1 MEIIKIWNVYL
12 LNLVKKK
19 YKLVVINSC
28 KLYFFL
34 KNNIDV
40 DKKKVIK
47 YFVIFMDINYCGNS
61 CVNYLIVLV
70 KVYLL
75 F

>member
-1 MEIIKIWNVYL
+1 MKCLFVKFG
-12 LNLVKKK
+12 KKK

-40 DKKKVIK
+40 DKKKGNKIFC
-47 YFVIFMDINYCGNS
+47 YFYG
-61 CVNYLIVLV
+61 Y
-70 KVYLL
+70 KLL
-75 F
+75 W

>member
-1 MEIIKIWNVYL
+1 MKCLFVKFG
-12 LNLVKKK
+12 KKK

-40 DKKKVIK
+40 DKKVIK